1 MSCPP
6 SAAAPATPPEPSPAT
21 GTEATPKM
29 RLHSEQL
36 FRGRDEVEIVHGQS
50 LYRLRI
56 TSLGKLILTK

>member
-6 SAAAPATPPEPSPAT
+6 SPAASAPPPAPSPTA
-21 GTEATPKM
+21 GSDAPPKM